1 MARDIPAGLDGHP
14 IMSSYILVVDDDQSI
29 RETIERGLRLEGFKA
44 RSVPNGEQAIKEV
57 EENHPALMVLDI
69 NMPEINGI
77 QVIRYLRSVHFEI
90 PICVLSARDEVADR
104 VAGLEAGADDYIVKP
119 LSFDEL
125 IARIKALLRRNKIES
140 SSAIRV
146 GDLGID
152 PRNRKVSYFNRN
164 LDLTKKEF
172 DLLYVLAN
180 NPNMVLSRY
189 QLLEQVWGYDFE
201 VETNVVDVFIGYLRK
216 RMEENGD
223 PRVIETV
230 RGVGFILRL

>member
-1 MARDIPAGLDGHP
+1 MASH
-14 IMSSYILVVDDDQSI
+14 ILVVDDDQSI
-29 RETIERGLRLEGFKA
+29 REAIERGLRLEGFRA

-57 EENHPALMVLDI
+57 EENQPALMILDL

-77 QVIRYLRSVHFEI
+77 QVIKYLRSVHIGI

-119 LSFDEL
+119 FSFAEL

-140 SSAIRV
+140 SRAIRI

-152 PRNRKVSYFNRN
+152 PQNRKVSYFNRN

-180 NPNMVLSRY
+180 NSNMVLSRY

-201 VETNVVDVFIGYLRK
+201 VETNVVDVFVGYLRK
-216 RMEENGD
+216 KMEENGD

-230 RGVGFILRL
+230 RGVGFMLQI